1 MQDVENQ
8 SFEELIENA
17 KNIIARFGQIDV
29 NLKEVVEL
37 YKNGMATLQKAQEM
51 LESAKLEFEE
61 IQKQSYDE
69 NTTKA

>member
-17 KNIIARFGQIDV
+17 KNIIARLGQSDV
-29 NLKEVVEL
+29 NLKEGVEL

-69 NTTKA
+69 NTTRA